1 MGGPQIRN
9 VATIGGN
16 ICNGAVS
23 GDSASTLFALD
34 ALLKLESA
42 EGERIIPIH
51 EFLTPARA
59 RCNLRPGEILTTIL
73 IPRSSYQG
81 TGGHYIKFA
90 MRRAMDIATLGVA
103 AVCRVR
109 DGRFTD
115 LRVGLGVAAPV
126 PIRCQE
132 AEDYARGRVADEE
145 AFREIGKLAV
155 KPSQGP
161 HLLARLQGLPGAPHR
176 STDRTGRARGRPSA
190 LEASMSSNTAGIAN
204 LKTLTLTVNGKPVRL
219 QVDIRETLL
228 DVLRNHLQLTGT
240 KQGCSG
246 GRVRRLHRAGG
257 RHPHQFLHLPGL
269 LGRGHV
275 GGDGRGAGAGRRA
288 VSGPAVRSWTRA
300 PSSAASAPPGLV
312 MSTTAPAGQRQGL
325 HRGGTAPGAVRA
337 PVPVHRLPEDFR
349 RGRKGVDQISQSRRF
364 PRRRCWYC
372 HFR

>member
-1 MGGPQIRN
+1 MFNISVLQEPESVGAAVELLAANDRLRVIAGGTDVLIRMQHGTPGWEELLSLRAIPELAEIRLREDGTICVGATAPFTRIFEHPVIREHLPILSEAAVSMGGPQIRN

-51 EFLTPARA
+51 EFYAGPGKVH
-59 RCNLRPGEILTTIL
+59 LRPGEILTTIL

-132 AEDYARGRVADEE
+132 AEDYARGRVADED

-155 KPSQGP
+155 KPSKARTSWRASKDYRE
-161 HLLARLQGLPGAPHR
+161 HLIEVL
-176 STDRTGRARGRPSA
+176 TERAVR
-190 LEASMSSNTAGIAN
+190 EAA
-204 LKTLTLTVNGKPVRL
+204 K
-219 QVDIRETLL
+219 
-228 DVLRNHLQLTGT
+228 
-240 KQGCSG
+240 
-246 GRVRRLHRAGG
+246 RAGG
-257 RHPHQFLHLPGL
+257 V
-269 LGRGHV
+269 HV
-275 GGDGRGAGAGRRA
+275 
-288 VSGPAVRSWTRA
+288 
-300 PSSAASAPPGLV
+300 
-312 MSTTAPAGQRQGL
+312 
-325 HRGGTAPGAVRA
+325 
-337 PVPVHRLPEDFR
+337 E
-349 RGRKGVDQISQSRRF
+349 
-364 PRRRCWYC
+364 
-372 HFR
+372 